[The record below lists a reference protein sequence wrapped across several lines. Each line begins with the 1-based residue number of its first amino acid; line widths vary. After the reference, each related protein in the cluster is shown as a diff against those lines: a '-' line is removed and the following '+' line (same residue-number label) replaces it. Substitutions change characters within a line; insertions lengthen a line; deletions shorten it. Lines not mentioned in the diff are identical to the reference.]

1 MSMTVRNAD
10 VFYCSLRCVVC
21 FLPLPLRAPVSAS
34 PTSSCASPFPRSPL
48 QVAPENQSLAGKIW
62 SEIKDFKDRHMKDG
76 DDMGDGA

>member
-1 MSMTVRNAD
+1 M
-10 VFYCSLRCVVC
+10 
-21 FLPLPLRAPVSAS
+21 SAS